1 MVAGLAFLATAVA
14 TVFAQATGVRYSR
27 TKAPH
32 QGAWTFALALFA
44 LASAALATAASTGW
58 DNGTFRVFFLLGAL
72 LNVPWLALGTVYLLW
87 GRAFG
92 NRVRTGLILFTGLC
106 IGVMLAAPLHG
117 VILPDG
123 GIPVGK
129 DHFGVLPRVLAG
141 VGSGVGAIV
150 VFGGALYSAIRFARK
165 RTPGTGPLAGGNALI
180 ALGTLV
186 LSSGG
191 LLQGVVGQDQA
202 FAISLAVGIV
212 VIYAGF
218 VVASSGT
225 RPAPAVAAEDVV
237 ADGDAADDD
246 GSSDSARRTSLPAS
260 VRGNDSTTSTRVGS
274 L

>member
-14 TVFAQATGVRYSR
+14 TVFAQATGVRYAQ

-44 LASAALATAASTGW
+44 LASAALATGASTGW
-58 DNGTFRVFFLLGAL
+58 DEGTFKVFYLLGAV
-72 LNVPWLALGTVYLLW
+72 LNVPWLALGTVYLLGGQKL
-87 GRAFG
+87 GR
-92 NRVRTGLILFTGLC
+92 RVRSGLLVFTGFAA
-106 IGVMLAAPLHG
+106 GVVLTAPIHG
-117 VILPDG
+117 TILPDG

-141 VGSGVGAIV
+141 VGSGLGAVV
-150 VFGGALYSAIRFARK
+150 VFTGAVYSAVRFAR
-165 RTPGTGPLAGGNALI
+165 RRSPGNASLAGGNALI

-191 LLQGVVGQDQA
+191 ILQGIIGADTA
-202 FAISLAVGIV
+202 FTISLAVGIS

-218 VVASSGT
+218 VVASGGRRS
-225 RPAPAVAAEDVV
+225 RVAIA
-237 ADGDAADDD
+237 
-246 GSSDSARRTSLPAS
+246 SDSARRITLPPIA
-260 VRGNDSTTSTRVGS
+260 RGNSGTSSTRVGN